1 MGLKKCKIVLK
12 YIVYN
17 IEERICI
24 MAILFSI
31 LVFILSFV
39 LLLGSYIV
47 LVATNKIKKRRMDK
61 VLRLVAAYS
70 LVVALVFCYQLL
82 YL

>member
-1 MGLKKCKIVLK
+1 MLK

-17 IEERICI
+17 IEERIRI
-24 MAILFSI
+24 MPIIYSI

-39 LLLGSYIV
+39 LLLGSYIA
-47 LVATNKIKKRRMDK
+47 LVATNKKKKRRMDK

-70 LVVALVFCYQLL
+70 LVVALVFCYQTL

>member
-1 MGLKKCKIVLK
+1 
-12 YIVYN
+12 
-17 IEERICI
+17 

>member
-1 MGLKKCKIVLK
+1 MPIIYSV
-12 YIVYN
+12 
-17 IEERICI
+17 
-24 MAILFSI
+24 

-39 LLLGSYIV
+39 LLLGSYIA
-47 LVATNKIKKRRMDK
+47 LVATNKIKKRRMNK
-61 VLRLVAAYS
+61 VLKLVAAYS

>member
-1 MGLKKCKIVLK
+1 MLK

-24 MAILFSI
+24 MPIINSV

-39 LLLGSYIV
+39 LLLGSYIA
-47 LVATNKIKKRRMDK
+47 LVAPNKIKKRRMDK
-61 VLRLVAAYS
+61 VLKLVAAYS

>member
-1 MGLKKCKIVLK
+1 MLK

-17 IEERICI
+17 IEERIRVMPI
-24 MAILFSI
+24 IYSI

-39 LLLGSYIV
+39 LLLGSYIA

-70 LVVALVFCYQLL
+70 LVVALVFCYQTL

>member
-1 MGLKKCKIVLK
+1 MLK

-17 IEERICI
+17 IEERIRI
-24 MAILFSI
+24 MPIIYSI

-39 LLLGSYIV
+39 LLLGSYIA
-47 LVATNKIKKRRMDK
+47 LVAINKIKKRRMDK

-70 LVVALVFCYQLL
+70 LVVALVFCYQTL

>member
-1 MGLKKCKIVLK
+1 MPIF
-12 YIVYN
+12 Y
-17 IEERICI
+17 
-24 MAILFSI
+24 SI

-39 LLLGSYIV
+39 LLLGSYIA
-47 LVATNKIKKRRMDK
+47 LVATNNIKKRRMDK

-70 LVVALVFCYQLL
+70 LVVALVFCYQTL

>member
-1 MGLKKCKIVLK
+1 MPII
-12 YIVYN
+12 Y
-17 IEERICI
+17 
-24 MAILFSI
+24 SI

-39 LLLGSYIV
+39 LLLGSSIA

-70 LVVALVFCYQLL
+70 LVVALVFCYQTL

>member
-1 MGLKKCKIVLK
+1 MPIIYSV
-12 YIVYN
+12 
-17 IEERICI
+17 
-24 MAILFSI
+24 

-39 LLLGSYIV
+39 LLLGSYIS

-61 VLRLVAAYS
+61 VLKLVAAYS